1 LRSAAHLDDHSRPGS
16 DDGLGALAPYQ
27 SRLALQWL
35 AESPGAAHQCLAGT
49 VLYVDVSGFTALTE
63 RLAARGKVGAEEI
76 TEVIGTVFSELLG
89 IAACYGADLL
99 KWGGD
104 AVLLFF
110 AEPGSAARATRAAV
124 LMTRSMKRIGRMKT
138 SAGRVTLGVSIGA
151 HSGDFDF
158 YLVGDHHRELII
170 TGPAATETARMEG
183 IAEAGEVVVSAATA
197 ARLEPGVLGGPKA
210 EGLVV
215 TEAPEADTAQPTLAP
230 AISDTDLASLV
241 PADRRARLTGGG
253 EQSEHR
259 QATVAF
265 LEFSGIDA
273 LTAEGGGG
281 AVAAALGPIISATQE
296 AAERRGVYFHETDI
310 GGDGG
315 KIVLIGGVPVVRG
328 NDAERVL
335 RAAHDVVSGHP
346 TSSPVRLRAGVNA
359 GRVFVFSHDF
369 DVVGRRIFAVT
380 GDAVNLAA
388 RVMGKSVAG
397 QVVATE
403 GVLVRAR
410 NPFEIEP
417 LPPFNVKGKS
427 QPVIAAALGRPRQ
440 GAGHD
445 TVRDLPFAGREAEMA
460 EVLAAAAAA
469 AEGAGSVIEVTGAP
483 GIGKSRLITEAM
495 DHWSLGTLRVACEE
509 YESATP
515 YLPFRRVFR
524 RLLGLVEDT
533 PPQVAATV
541 LREAVRD
548 LAPDMEPFLPLLAGV
563 VDVPV
568 PVTREVDELEPRF
581 RRQRLE
587 LFVVRLLRAYLV
599 TPSALVFEDA
609 HAMDEASASLV
620 GRIAAGIGEWPL
632 LMVLTCRRG
641 SSPLGEGPGPALL
654 LDLEPLGAEAAAQLA
669 GSGGEDGEGA
679 AKGLAPTQVAAIV
692 ARAAGNPLFLRELLR
707 TAVEAGGV
715 DALPDSLEPLLVA
728 QIDLLAPADRQV
740 LRAAAVLGAHFEP
753 PVVQELLE
761 GGVRADEAAWARLGA
776 FVAPTATGWRFAHGL
791 MRDAAYEGL
800 SFKRRREL
808 HARAA
813 HAIEARAMK
822 FDEAAGLLSLHWLHA
837 ENFDAAWLYS
847 RLAGDRARALWANA
861 DAATLYARA
870 LEAAGRLAL
879 PASEVMAV
887 AEALGDACEL
897 TAGYDRARHAYDRAR
912 RVGQGEV
919 DRARLLR
926 KLGVLHEREGRYRPA
941 LACYTRGRQL
951 LNGTSAASATERC
964 ELDLASA
971 GIRQRQ
977 GRYTDSIR
985 FATEAAE
992 VAEAAG
998 HPSGLAHALYL
1009 RYAASVYL
1017 GTPEE
1022 PLGQRSLTIFEELGD
1037 LVGQAN
1043 VLNNQGIG
1051 AYYLGRWVDSLDH
1064 YERSRATRLR
1074 AGDVVGA
1081 ATQENNI
1088 AEILSDQGKFAEARA
1103 LLESARATW
1112 TSAGYRV
1119 GAALASSNLGRLT
1132 ARAGDAASGRHLLEA
1147 ALEEFQ
1153 NIQSPIFTSETE
1165 LRLAE
1170 CHLLSGGLAE
1180 AAHAAV
1186 ELLEA
1191 VRGRRALE
1199 QTEVGGLR
1207 VLGTAGWLAQF
1218 AGLSVPSG
1226 SLGRPDQVLDEAERL
1241 ALVLEA
1247 PYELALVLGTRS
1259 VLAQLTGAADRTD
1272 RRRAEQI
1279 FSDLGVRQA
1288 VITWSAAAG
1297 GPLFARDPEG
1307 GPQNPDGPA

>member
-1 LRSAAHLDDHSRPGS
+1 
-16 DDGLGALAPYQ
+16 
-27 SRLALQWL
+27 
-35 AESPGAAHQCLAGT
+35 
-49 VLYVDVSGFTALTE
+49 LYVDVSGFTALTE

-89 IAACYGADLL
+89 IAASYGADLL

-124 LMTRSMKRIGRMKT
+124 LMVRSMKRIGRMKT
-138 SAGRVTLGVSIGA
+138 SAGRVSLGVSIGA
-151 HSGDFDF
+151 HSGGFDF
-158 YLVGDHHRELII
+158 YLVGDHHREFII

-183 IAEAGEVVVSAATA
+183 IAEAGEVVVSSATA

-210 EGLVV
+210 EGVV
-215 TEAPEADTAQPTLAP
+215 VAEAPEAETARPTSAP
-230 AISDTDLASLV
+230 AISDADLASLV

-273 LTAEGGGG
+273 LTAEGGGE
-281 AVAAALGPIISATQE
+281 AVAAALGPVICATE
-296 AAERRGVYFHETDI
+296 ESSERRGVYFHETDI
-310 GGDGG
+310 GADGG

-335 RAAHDVVSGHP
+335 RAAHDIVSGHP
-346 TSSPVRLRAGVNA
+346 PTSPVRLRAGVNA

-403 GVLVRAR
+403 GALVRAR
-410 NPFEIEP
+410 NPFEIRP

-427 QPVIAAALGRPRQ
+427 QPVIAAALDRPRQ
-440 GAGHD
+440 AAAHD
-445 TVRDLPFAGREAEMA
+445 AVRDLPFAGRDAEMA
-460 EVLAAAAAA
+460 QVLAAARAA
-469 AEGAGSVIEVTGAP
+469 AEGAGSVIEVTGTP

-524 RLLGLVEDT
+524 RLLGLSEDT
-533 PPQVAATV
+533 PHQVAAGV
-541 LREAVRD
+541 LRDAVRN
-548 LAPDMEPFLPLLAGV
+548 LAPEMEPFLPLLAGV

-568 PVTREVDELEPRF
+568 PPTREDDELEPRF

-587 LFVVRLLRAYLV
+587 LFVVQLLRAYLV
-599 TPSALVFEDA
+599 APSALVFEDA
-609 HAMDEASASLV
+609 HAMDEASASLL
-620 GRIAAGIGEWPL
+620 GRIAAEIGEWPL
-632 LMVLTCRRG
+632 LVVLTRRSEG
-641 SSPLGEGPGPALL
+641 GSPLGEGTGPAVLL
-654 LDLEPLGAEAAAQLA
+654 ELEPLAPEAAALLA
-669 GSGGEDGEGA
+669 AGGAGDGDGVGVA
-679 AKGLAPTQVAAIV
+679 PGLAPAQVAALV
-692 ARAAGNPLFLRELLR
+692 TRADGNPLFLRELLR

-728 QIDLLAPADRQV
+728 QIDLLSPADRQV
-740 LRAAAVLGAHFEP
+740 LRAAAVLGAHFDRLMVE
-753 PVVQELLE
+753 ELLE
-761 GGVRADEAAWARLGA
+761 SGARADEAAWARLGA
-776 FVAPTATGWRFAHGL
+776 FVAPTATGWRFAHAL

-808 HARAA
+808 HGRAA
-813 HAIEARAMK
+813 RAIEAKATVATEASGAVEGAEPSGAV
-822 FDEAAGLLSLHWLHA
+822 EAAELLSLHWLHA
-837 ENFDAAWLYS
+837 EDFDAAWRYS

-861 DAATLYARA
+861 DAATFYARA

-879 PASEVMAV
+879 PRSEVLAV

-897 TAGYDRARHAYDRAR
+897 TAAYDRARHAYDRAR
-912 RVGQGEV
+912 RVSEDEV

-926 KLGVLHEREGRYRPA
+926 KIGVLHERQGRYSGA
-941 LACYTRGRQL
+941 LTCYTKGRQL
-951 LNGTSAASATERC
+951 LKGTSAATATERC

-977 GRYTDSIR
+977 GRYADSIR
-985 FATEAAE
+985 FATKATE
-992 VAEAAG
+992 VAEAAE
-998 HPSGLAHALYL
+998 HPSGVAHALSL

-1017 GTPEE
+1017 GQPLEQ
-1022 PLGQRSLTIFEELGD
+1022 LGQRSLAIFEELGD

-1043 VLNNQGIG
+1043 VLNNLGIG
-1051 AYYLGRWVDSLDH
+1051 AYYVGQWVHSLAC
-1064 YERSRATRLR
+1064 YEQSRATRLR

-1088 AEILSDQGKFAEARA
+1088 AEIMSDQGRFPEARK

-1112 TSAGYRV
+1112 ASAGYRV
-1119 GAALASSNLGRLT
+1119 GAALATSNLGRLM
-1132 ARAGDAASGRHLLEA
+1132 ARAGDTSAGHHLLGEA
-1147 ALEEFQ
+1147 LADFQ
-1153 NIQSPIFTSETE
+1153 NIHSPIFTNETE

-1170 CHLLSGGLAE
+1170 CHLLGGDLA
-1180 AAHAAV
+1180 AAAQAAV
-1186 ELLEA
+1186 DLLQA
-1191 VRGRRALE
+1191 VRGRSALE
-1199 QTEVGGLR
+1199 QTEVGALR
-1207 VLGTAGWLAQF
+1207 VLGTAGGLAEC
-1218 AGLSVPSG
+1218 AGLAVPSG
-1226 SLGRPDQVLDEAERL
+1226 GYGTPGQVLDEAERHAL
-1241 ALVLEA
+1241 ALEA
-1247 PYELALVLGTRS
+1247 PYELALVLGTRG
-1259 VLAQLTGAADRTD
+1259 VLARLAGADDGTD
-1272 RRRAEQI
+1272 RRRAKQV

-1288 VITWSAAAG
+1288 VITWSAAVG
-1297 GPLFARDPEG
+1297 GPLFAQEPE
-1307 GPQNPDGPA
+1307 QTE